1 MQLSVLSSPPPP
13 PTEERTYIGLVE
25 EKPELSFRLPNP
37 LVEAVR
43 ALPHEEGHL
52 AALVGALGSEGARQ
66 QGFARSGRAV
76 EKNWKRWGKGL
87 NLKSYNMVLY
97 LLLFCPL
104 SYTQL

>member
-1 MQLSVLSSPPPP
+1 MLSLCYAAPPA
-13 PTEERTYIGLVE
+13 EERTYISLVE

-76 EKNWKRWGKGL
+76 EKNCKGGE
-87 NLKSYNMVLY
+87 KD
-97 LLLFCPL
+97 
-104 SYTQL
+104 